1 MITTTTIV
9 KNMDDL
15 FAKMKFL
22 SKTIYD
28 KQSFESINEI
38 NDAKIQM
45 NRLAFRQNEMDRNNS
60 KKLAKSVVT

>member
-1 MITTTTIV
+1 
-9 KNMDDL
+9 MDDL

-22 SKTIYD
+22 SQTIYD

-60 KKLAKSVVT
+60 KKLAKSMVT